1 MNSNRSL
8 STIQNCHSGEI
19 LWKIN
24 AKIIPSQNNRKNHVY
39 AMSLDKTYIQSW
51 AYNENLTSVDIIFQ
65 INISDLS
72 EIRNDDL

>member
-1 MNSNRSL
+1 
-8 STIQNCHSGEI
+8 
-19 LWKIN
+19 
-24 AKIIPSQNNRKNHVY
+24 
-39 AMSLDKTYIQSW
+39 MSLDKTYIQSW